1 MIGDKAG
8 ANWVTTKILLIEPD
22 AAHRKVIADFL
33 REKAFAVTE
42 GSSGTDGAMEL
53 HQQRF
58 DLLIYDF
65 DIDKADKLKLA
76 FTVRITRQT
85 PSVIVLT
92 PSPRITADT
101 GLFKGPLEF
110 VEKPVDLRQL
120 DYLLTC
126 MTSTLCRRGIGLQTW
141 HICSNCSDWPQSNYE
156 ELTVNLHQGLELC
169 NECRVK
175 LQTSHCH

>member
-1 MIGDKAG
+1 MPTL
-8 ANWVTTKILLIEPD
+8 VTKILLIEPD
-22 AAHRKVIADFL
+22 DTDRKVIADFL
-33 REKAFAVTE
+33 REKGFAVTE

-65 DIDKADKLKLA
+65 DINKADKLKLA
-76 FTVRITRQT
+76 FTVRITRQA

-92 PSPRITADT
+92 ASPRITADT

-110 VEKPVDLRQL
+110 VEKPVDLQQL
-120 DYLLTC
+120 DYLVTC
-126 MTSTLCRRGIGLQTW
+126 LTSTLGRRGIGMQTW
-141 HICSNCSDWPQSNYE
+141 HICSNCTDWPQSNYE
-156 ELTVNLHQGLELC
+156 ELTIKPHPRLELC

-175 LQTSHCH
+175 LQTSDCH